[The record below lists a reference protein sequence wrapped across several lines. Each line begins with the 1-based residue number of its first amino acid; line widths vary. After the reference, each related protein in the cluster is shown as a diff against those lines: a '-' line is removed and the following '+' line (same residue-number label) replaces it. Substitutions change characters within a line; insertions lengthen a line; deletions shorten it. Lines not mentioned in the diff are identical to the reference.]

1 MDGKI
6 RVFTGDFIKK
16 VRVTLQ
22 GKKLYIFEDDPRY
35 KEYLKSRKRQ
45 RKSFDDWLTHLKDYM
60 LENGHDS
67 FPDIITDASLNNF
80 CRNMRYCYNE
90 KQKGKKTER
99 NFTDHMEIALN
110 KIGFKWVVPLG
121 RKK

>member
-1 MDGKI
+1 M
-6 RVFTGDFIKK
+6 
-16 VRVTLQ
+16 TLQ